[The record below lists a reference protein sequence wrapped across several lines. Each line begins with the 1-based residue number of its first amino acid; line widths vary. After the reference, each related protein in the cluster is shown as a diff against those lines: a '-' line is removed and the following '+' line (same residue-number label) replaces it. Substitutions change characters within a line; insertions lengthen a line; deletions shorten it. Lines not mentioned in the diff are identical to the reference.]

1 VPESHPVRPSALA
14 EGIFR
19 REIVPWGLL
28 GLALGLVEG
37 ATAAV
42 LVKQHFTGAAP
53 VFAVNLAVALVSGA
67 PAFSNVLSFVWANV
81 AHGRARV
88 QLIVALQA
96 GFALLVGCVS
106 FASRAAGGLVLTVLS
121 VVAARVVWAGV
132 LTVRAAVWTSNYPR
146 NVLARITGRLVIV
159 NSIAVA
165 CSAALVGWALEA
177 RALDARWLY
186 GGGALAGLLGAWLYR
201 AMRVRREFRLLA
213 EEAASGVRSEPFSL
227 RMLTRILKE
236 DPAYREYMLWMG
248 IYGGGNLM
256 LTAQLVLLFSER
268 LHLTSGTQI
277 GLLAVVPLI
286 TQPLFLPFWARLFDG
301 SHVIR
306 FRSRQGWALVLAS
319 AAMCAGVFSAWL
331 PLLWAGA
338 VLLGAANAGANL
350 GWNLGHTDFASVGR
364 AQHYMGVH
372 VTLTGLRGGVAP
384 PVGVLL
390 YTGLKALHPAAGE
403 FALLLPLAMTLAGAL
418 GFNRMRRRADAQQG
432 PPQVARAAD

>member
-1 VPESHPVRPSALA
+1 VPESYPARPSALA

-19 REIVPWGLL
+19 REILPWGLL

-42 LVKQHFTGAAP
+42 LVKQHFAGAAP
-53 VFAVNLAVALVSGA
+53 AFAVNLAVALVSGA

-121 VVAARVVWAGV
+121 VVAARVLWAGI
-132 LTVRAAVWTSNYPR
+132 LTVRAAVWSANYPR

-165 CSAALVGWALEA
+165 CSAAMVGWALEA
-177 RALDARWLY
+177 RAVDARWLY

-213 EEAASGVRSEPFSL
+213 AEAASGARNEPFSL
-227 RMLTRILKE
+227 RMLTEILRE

-248 IYGGGNLM
+248 IFGGGTLM

-268 LHLTSGTQI
+268 LHLTSGTRCAPGCSAPGSRCC
-277 GLLAVVPLI
+277 GLARCCSAPPRRVLILAG
-286 TQPLFLPFWARLFDG
+286 T
-301 SHVIR
+301 
-306 FRSRQGWALVLAS
+306 
-319 AAMCAGVFSAWL
+319 
-331 PLLWAGA
+331 
-338 VLLGAANAGANL
+338 
-350 GWNLGHTDFASVGR
+350 SVTTTSPPS
-364 AQHYMGVH
+364 GVH
-372 VTLTGLRGGVAP
+372 STTWE
-384 PVGVLL
+384 
-390 YTGLKALHPAAGE
+390 YT
-403 FALLLPLAMTLAGAL
+403 
-418 GFNRMRRRADAQQG
+418 
-432 PPQVARAAD
+432 

>member
-1 VPESHPVRPSALA
+1 VPETYPVRPSALA

-121 VVAARVVWAGV
+121 VIAARVVWAGV

-165 CSAALVGWALEA
+165 CSAALVGWVLEA
-177 RALDARWLY
+177 RAVDARWLY

-418 GFNRMRRRADAQQG
+418 GFNRMRRRADAQQR